1 MFVKA
6 QVGNHLVNIG
16 MAKEIY
22 ISRDSSSGYV
32 ISAYYTDGTKIGIVY
47 SKNYDII
54 IKRFNEL
61 IKKIQTGEKYCTLS

>member
-6 QVGNHLVNIG
+6 QIGNHLVNLDT
-16 MAKEIY
+16 AKEIY
-22 ISRDSSSGYV
+22 TSRDLSSNYV
-32 ISAYYTDGTKIGIVY
+32 IRVCYTDGAKIDIVY

-54 IKRFNEL
+54 AKRFNEL